1 MLSIDHTVLAVADL
15 DEAGERIFR
24 DHGLASVAGGVHPA
38 WGTANRII
46 PMGSVYVE
54 LIAVVDPAV
63 AQRSVFG
70 RDILAFTADGRD
82 RWAEICVADTDVD
95 ATAARLGIR
104 VGSGSRT
111 TTDGR
116 EIRWHGAGLEEG
128 IREPYLPFFISWDVS
143 DDLMPGRMEA
153 EHRIEVRGIERIE
166 VSGDP
171 GRLDEWLGGQG
182 LPIDVVDEP
191 EAGIRAVTLALA
203 SGDTLELRP

>member
-1 MLSIDHTVLAVADL
+1 
-15 DEAGERIFR
+15 
-24 DHGLASVAGGVHPA
+24 
-38 WGTANRII
+38 
-46 PMGSVYVE
+46 MGSVYVE

-191 EAGIRAVTLALA
+191 EVGIRAVTLALA